1 MTTVAH
7 TNHTRAARNKFL
19 HIGLWVVQVAIGLAF
34 VMAGSMKTST
44 AYAELAA
51 KMAWVSAVPE
61 GLVRIIGVSE
71 LLGGLGLI
79 LPAATRIK
87 PWLTPLAAA
96 ALVLVMALALGF
108 HLSRNETSV
117 IPVNVVLGGLAAFVA
132 WGRSRKEII
141 PARGEVRSSFTL

>member
-7 TNHTRAARNKFL
+7 TNHTSAARNKFL
-19 HIGLWVVQVAIGLAF
+19 HVALWAAQVALGLAF

-44 AYAELAA
+44 PYADLGQ

-61 GLVRIIGVSE
+61 GLVRIIGISE

-87 PWLTPLAAA
+87 PWLTPLAGA
-96 ALVLVMALALGF
+96 ALALVMTLALGF
-108 HLSRNETSV
+108 HLSRGETSV
-117 IPVNVVLGGLAAFVA
+117 IVINLVLGGLAAFVA
-132 WGRSRKEII
+132 WGRFTKVRI
-141 PARGEVRSSFTL
+141 PARGAGPDFTL